1 MKKIYAIVASLAIAS
16 ISAFGQQVDSKAVVT
31 NGFAHNWFISAS
43 AGANYGLDKL
53 PGKPEHSGLG
63 LGVDLTFGK
72 WFAPTVA
79 LRAGITGL
87 DAYKSDKFT
96 VLHFDVLWNMTNQFC
111 GYKENR
117 CYNFIPYF
125 SAGLLTANGRDF
137 TDGFGLLNKFRLSNS
152 FDVNLD
158 IRGYVARGRKM
169 GPNYGGGALLSQAL
183 LGITYNFGKS
193 TTWKSTSAV
202 ASAAAAAAAK
212 EVMAKNAKEKE
223 ASDKALAEKDAA
235 YRKALAERDA
245 ALKKAAEKC
254 CDKNDDAVIAKML
267 KNVPAEV
274 YFEIGKAKLCKK
286 QLQHFD
292 FYAKNLVG
300 GSQNLK
306 FIITSSADKATGSA
320 KRNKFLMEKRGEY
333 VANLLTDK
341 YGVDASKITVIT
353 DKDGLYTGRGEM
365 GRVSVITVA
374 E

>member
-1 MKKIYAIVASLAIAS
+1 MKKIYAIVALLAIAS
-16 ISAFGQQVDSKAVVT
+16 VSAFGQEVDSKSSVL

-53 PGKPEHSGLG
+53 PGKPENAGPG

-72 WFAPTVA
+72 WFAPTVG

-87 DAYKSDKFT
+87 NAYKSNKFT
-96 VLHFDVLWNMTNQFC
+96 VLHFDVMWNVTNQFW
-111 GYKENR
+111 GYKEDR
-117 CYNFIPYF
+117 CYNLVPYF

-152 FDVNLD
+152 FDLNLD
-158 IRGYVARGRKM
+158 LRGYVARARKM
-169 GPNYGGGALLSQAL
+169 GPYGGGAILSQAL
-183 LGITYNFGKS
+183 VGITYNFGKS
-193 TTWKSTSAV
+193 TVWKSTSAI
-202 ASAAAAAAAK
+202 ATAAAAAAAK
-212 EVMAKNAKEKE
+212 EVMAKNAK
-223 ASDKALAEKDAA
+223 DKAAADQALAEKDAA
-235 YRKALAERDA
+235 YRKAVAERDE

-274 YFEIGKAKLCKK
+274 YFEIGQAKLCKK

-306 FIITSSADKATGSA
+306 FIVTSSADKATGSA

-333 VANLLTDK
+333 VAKLLTDK
-341 YGVDASKITVIT
+341 YGVDASKVTIIT